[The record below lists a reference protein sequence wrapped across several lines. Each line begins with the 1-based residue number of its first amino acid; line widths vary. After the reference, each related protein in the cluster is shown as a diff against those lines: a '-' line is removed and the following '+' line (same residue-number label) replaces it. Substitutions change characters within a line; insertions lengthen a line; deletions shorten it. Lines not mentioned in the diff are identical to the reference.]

1 MRNIVFGLLLLG
13 LGGCSDFLEESSQD
27 EVRPSNTDDL
37 MQVMVGEAYPM
48 DYYQYNYIDFITDDV
63 QCNGSS
69 GDETAVSVVEGKHL
83 MFTWDD
89 DMYEENTDDR
99 YNSWAKF
106 YEKIMGCNTVL
117 DYVDRVSGE
126 QSTKDNMKGQALV
139 LRAFYYLQL
148 VNYYGLPYNYGD
160 PSVNLGVPLKL
171 KMDVTDEYMER
182 NTVAE
187 VYDQI
192 VADLQEGIQLL
203 EENPKDMSLY
213 KISDL
218 VGKSLLC
225 RTYLYMEKWDSV
237 LTYANEVLEK
247 KPNLTSLASAPEDA
261 MQYQGN
267 STWSIYD
274 ETESEEVIWKYSGKR
289 EYTGWWPSGSAMY
302 KAPYSVS
309 SDLMNLYEFSTNEDN
324 HLDLRYYMYF
334 YYNAMIDWTIFLVDI
349 YPEYGFK
356 GGKEQ
361 THAAR
366 GIRTAEL
373 YLNRAEANIHKFM
386 ETGDDNYRVAALEDL
401 NRLRMNRYDTR
412 NAVYKE
418 VEIANAEELYK
429 FYQDERRR
437 ELCFEDHRW
446 FDLRRY
452 GMPELT
458 HVYFVDAGVEETV
471 TLRKEDPRYVLP
483 IPRVVLERNPYLK
496 QNER

>member
-1 MRNIVFGLLLLG
+1 MRNIVLGLLLLG

-37 MQVMVGEAYPM
+37 MQIMVGEAYPM
-48 DYYQYNYIDFITDDV
+48 DYYQFDYIDFITDDV

-69 GDETAVSVVEGKHL
+69 GNETAVDLVEGKRL

-89 DMYEENTDDR
+89 DMYEESTDER
-99 YNSWAKF
+99 YNSWGKF
-106 YEKIMGCNTVL
+106 YEKIMGCNVVL
-117 DYVDRVSGE
+117 DYVDKVTGE

-160 PSVNLGVPLKL
+160 PTVNLGVPLKL

-192 VADLQEGIQLL
+192 LTDLQEGVQLL
-203 EENPKDMSLY
+203 EENPMDMSLY

-261 MQYQGN
+261 MQYQG
-267 STWSIYD
+267 SSAWSIYD
-274 ETESEEVIWKYSGKR
+274 ETESNEIIWKYSGNR
-289 EYTGWWPSGSAMY
+289 EYGWWPGGVADY

-309 SDLMNLYEFSTNEDN
+309 NELMDLYEFSTDASN

-334 YYNAMIDWTIFLVDI
+334 YYNVRVDWTTFLMDI
-349 YPEYGFK
+349 YPQYGFK
-356 GGKEQ
+356 GGKTAQ
-361 THAAR
+361 YATR
-366 GIRTAEL
+366 GIRTAEI

-386 ETGDDNYRVAALEDL
+386 ETGDDNYRTQALEDL
-401 NRLRMNRYDTR
+401 NKLRENRYDTR
-412 NAVYKE
+412 NTAYQE
-418 VEIANAEELYK
+418 VEIMDADELYK

-452 GMPELT
+452 GMPEIT
-458 HVYFVDAGVEETV
+458 HVYFVEEGQEEIV
-471 TLRKEDPRYVLP
+471 TLNPEDPRYVLP
-483 IPRVVLERNPYLK
+483 IPRMALERNPYLK